1 MNIAAIFSGG
11 SGVRMGAGIPKQFL
25 QVNGKPILVHTLQL
39 FQYHDMIDKIYISV
53 IEEYID
59 YVWDLVEEYH
69 LTKVCGVMPGGETAQ
84 DSIYNAL
91 KQIETENDPD
101 SIVLLHDGVRPF
113 VSYDTIAN
121 NIEGV
126 KKHGNAIT
134 CTSCFETI
142 LLSEGGKTVDSVPFR
157 KDTYAAQAPQSFI
170 LKDIIAAH
178 DTIRARESRYE
189 NMVDNCTIIQTL
201 GQTAYMVPGNRGNI
215 KVTTPEDVYI
225 MRALLQYQENEQ
237 AFGLTSTSL
246 ESKMNSAKRRHNANR
261 RNSDGTNHA

>member
-25 QVNGKPILVHTLQL
+25 QVNGKPILIHTLQL

-53 IEEYID
+53 IEDYID

-69 LTKVCGVMPGGETAQ
+69 LTKVCGIMAGGETAQ

-91 KQIETENDPD
+91 TAIAAENEPD

-113 VSYDTIAN
+113 VSYETIAN

-126 KKHGNAIT
+126 KANGNAIT
-134 CTSCFETI
+134 CTACFETI
-142 LLSEGGKTVDSVPFR
+142 LLSEGGQTVDSVPFR

-178 DTIRARESRYE
+178 DTIRARPSRYE

-201 GQTAYMVPGNRGNI
+201 GQTAHMVPGNRGNI

-237 AFGLTSTSL
+237 AFGLASTSL
-246 ESKMNSAKRRHNANR
+246 ESKMQSARRRHRKEAPN
-261 RNSDGTNHA
+261 GTNHP